1 MKMKIW
7 ALLLAF
13 VAAALCTRAAEYLTV
28 GETVTLRFPSEITSK
43 TLAGKPACVSSRP
56 SDVEIVSSTYSSV
69 TIRARRAFTGAPCLI
84 NVRYYYRELFGGQVF
99 QRVGSYDYRV
109 FVEAA
114 EPTGISLYPERIVFD
129 GFTQSG
135 IHATVQPEG
144 AETTLRWTTSDPSV
158 ATVSASG
165 ESGYVYAVAPGNC
178 YITATTANGLRASC
192 YVEVPAREVTK
203 VTLPPQ
209 LGLTVGQSRTLTP
222 QVQPA
227 GARTSFSWRSDRPD
241 VAAVSSAGRV
251 TALAEGTARITV
263 TTDNGL
269 SDNCAVTV
277 SLPQLVLEADPP
289 GGVYA
294 KGTKVTLRCPG
305 APEADIRYT
314 TDGSEPTRSSARY
327 AGALTVDRSFRLR
340 ARAWCDGYQPSQFV
354 GGYYELSRAELTVTP
369 ADGTWRAGTLVRM
382 DCAAEG
388 AEIRY
393 TTDGTEPTR
402 SSALYKADAPPAID
416 RSMTLKARAWHDDYR
431 PSLVVERTYTVADV
445 WPTEQYP
452 ALGDTASR
460 YAIPSLTLNVP
471 VAPGA
476 HFSEIVLTQEDREKD
491 VMGNI
496 LAVSTPIAGQAVV
509 SGDKLFFVPDEPLAT
524 GTYRLSV
531 PAGALAGESNGVN
544 LAADME
550 FSVRENAWPVAF
562 LGPMLVLKSDHS
574 LWYWG
579 PPFPDYTSDGP
590 YVRTP
595 RKLMDNVKTAAAG
608 YNNKFAVVKPD
619 GRLYT
624 WGSNYYGTL
633 GLGHYDFTPTPT
645 LVETVT
651 DVAAVSLFEHMLVVL
666 QDGTLW
672 SCGYNGGGAL
682 GYRLGEDFEG
692 APFISVLKKVS
703 GLSDIVAVSAQWL
716 MSIALDENGVV
727 WRWGNG
733 TYSGFGTTD
742 DMVTP
747 RRLMAD
753 VRQLS
758 MENNGYG
765 NQVVKTD
772 NTLWDWGYK
781 EKPRQV
787 MEDVQS
793 ASVEAAHN
801 LVIKTDG
808 SLWVWGNN
816 EHGELGTGNRD
827 AVSLS
832 QAVKVM
838 DDVLA
843 VQAGNDCSAAIKTD
857 GSLWAWG
864 SNERGGVGNGAE
876 EDQLTPVKIMDGYT
890 PVSLESLTVVQ
901 AVLTL
906 EVGARSVVQP
916 CLTPAHADAEAL
928 TFSVDRPDVASV
940 SPRGVVEALRPGEAE
955 VTVTLTTAGG
965 ERRTTTC
972 RILVAETT
980 GIATPGTV
988 ARFARLTDGV
998 LHVGGLADGEEV
1010 RVYAADG
1017 QLLRAG
1023 YAESGSW
1030 SAPLPACRFCIVK
1043 TGSGWSAKVIGTR

>member
-13 VAAALCTRAAEYLTV
+13 VAAALCSRAAEYLTV
-28 GETVTLRFPSEITSK
+28 GETVTLRFPLEITSK

-84 NVRYYYRELFGGQVF
+84 NVRYYYREYHGGQVF
-99 QRVGSYDYRV
+99 QRSGSYDYRV

-114 EPTGISLYPERIVFD
+114 EPTGISVSPGRIVFD

-135 IHATVQPEG
+135 IYATLRPDG
-144 AETTLRWTTSDPSV
+144 AETSLRWTTSDPSV

-165 ESGYVYAVAPGNC
+165 ESGYVYAVGPGHC
-178 YITATTANGLRASC
+178 YITATTSNGLSASC
-192 YVEVPAREVTK
+192 YVEVPVREVTK
-203 VTLPPQ
+203 VALPPQ
-209 LGLTVGQSRTLTP
+209 LGLTVGQARTLTP
-222 QVQPA
+222 QVWPE
-227 GARTSFSWRSDRPD
+227 GARTSFRWRSDRPD

-269 SDNCAVTV
+269 SAECAVTV
-277 SLPQLVLEADPP
+277 DLPMLELEADPA
-289 GGVYA
+289 GGVCA
-294 KGTKVTLRCPG
+294 KGTPVTLRCPA
-305 APEADIRYT
+305 APGADIRYT

-327 AGALTVDRSFRLR
+327 AGGLTVDRAFVLK
-340 ARAWCDGYQPSQFV
+340 ARAWCDGFRPSNV
-354 GGYYELSRAELTVTP
+354 LEARYELPQLELAVSP

-431 PSLVVERTYTVADV
+431 PSQVVERTYTVADV
-445 WPTEQYP
+445 WATGQYP

-460 YAIPSLTLNVP
+460 YAVPSLTLNRP
-471 VAPGA
+471 ATPGER
-476 HFSEIVLTQEDREKD
+476 FGEITLTQEDREKD
-491 VMGNI
+491 VEGNI

-509 SGDKLFFVPDEPLAT
+509 SRDKLFFVPDEPLVT

-531 PAGALAGESNGVN
+531 PAGALSSEAGGAN
-544 LAADME
+544 LTVDME
-550 FSVRENAWPVAF
+550 FSVQENAWPVAF
-562 LGPMLVLKSDHS
+562 LGPLLVLKSDYS

-579 PPFPDYTSDGP
+579 PHFPGYDSYI
-590 YVRTP
+590 RTP
-595 RKLMDNVKTAAAG
+595 RKLMDNVKTADVG
-608 YNNKFAVVKPD
+608 YNRKFAVVKSD

-633 GLGHYDFTPTPT
+633 GLGHYDFTHTPT
-645 LVETVT
+645 LVETA
-651 DVAAVSLFEHMLVVL
+651 DKVAAVSLDEHMLVVL

-672 SCGYNGGGAL
+672 SCGYNYGFAL
-682 GYRLGEDFEG
+682 GYRLDGDFSG
-692 APFISVLKKVS
+692 TPYSSLLKKVPS
-703 GLSDIVAVSAQWL
+703 LSNIVAVSAQSG
-716 MSIALDENGVV
+716 MSTALDENGVA
-727 WRWGNG
+727 WRWGKG
-733 TYSGFGTTD
+733 TYSGFATEASSE
-742 DMVTP
+742 TP
-747 RRLMAD
+747 RRLMTD

-758 MENNGYG
+758 MEDNGYG

-772 NTLWDWGYK
+772 NTLWDWGYM
-781 EKPRQV
+781 EKPQLV
-787 MEDVQS
+787 MEDVRS
-793 ASVEAAHN
+793 ASVEVSHN

-864 SNERGGVGNGAE
+864 SNESGGVGNGAE

-890 PVSLESLTVVQ
+890 PVPAESLTVVQ
-901 AVLTL
+901 PVLTL
-906 EVGARSVVQP
+906 AAGARSVVQP
-916 CLTPAHADAEAL
+916 CIAPACADAENL
-928 TFSVDRPDVASV
+928 TFVVDRPDVASV

-965 ERRTTTC
+965 ERRAATC
-972 RILVAETT
+972 RIVVTEAT
-980 GIATPGTV
+980 GIAAPTAD
-988 ARFARLTDGV
+988 ARFARLADGV
-998 LHVGGLADGEEV
+998 LRVGGLADGEEV

-1023 YAESGSW
+1023 RAVAGSW
-1030 SAPLPACRFCIVK
+1030 STALPDCALCIVK
-1043 TGSGWSAKVIGTR
+1043 TGSGWSAKVAGVR

>member
-227 GARTSFSWRSDRPD
+227 GARTSFSWWSDRPD

-531 PAGALAGESNGVN
+531 PVGALAGESGGVN

-562 LGPMLVLKSDHS
+562 LSPMLVLKSDKT
-574 LWYWG
+574 LWSWG
-579 PPFPDYTSDGP
+579 DYPKNNSWVTKVGMP
-590 YVRTP
+590 V
-595 RKLMDNVKTAAAG
+595 KLMNNVKTAVYG
-608 YNNKFAVVKPD
+608 QGSFAVVKPD

-624 WGSNYYGTL
+624 WGSNFDGEL
-633 GLGHYDFTPTPT
+633 GLGHCDFTPSPT
-645 LVETVT
+645 LVETV
-651 DVAAVSLFEHMLVVL
+651 DNVAAVSLQHQMLVVQ

-682 GYRLGEDFEG
+682 GYD
-692 APFISVLKKVS
+692 SVYRSSILNKVS
-703 GLSDIVAVSAQWL
+703 GLSNIVAVSAQWK
-716 MSIALDENGVV
+716 MSTALDEDGAV
-727 WRWGNG
+727 WRWGSAD
-733 TYSGFGTTD
+733 YLGFATGGE
-742 DMVTP
+742 VRTP
-747 RRLMAD
+747 RRLMTD

-758 MENNGYG
+758 MERYGYRS
-765 NQVVKTD
+765 QVVKTD
-772 NTLWDWGYK
+772 NTLWEWGYM
-781 EKPRQV
+781 EKPQQV
-787 MEDVQS
+787 MEDVRN
-793 ASVEAAHN
+793 ASKGTTHN

-808 SLWVWGNN
+808 SLWAWGNN

-827 AVSLS
+827 AVPLS

-864 SNERGGVGNGAE
+864 SNERGGVGNGSE
-876 EDQLTPVKIMDGYT
+876 EDQPTPVKIMDGYT
-890 PVSLESLTVVQ
+890 SVPLESLTVVRP
-901 AVLTL
+901 VLTL

-965 ERRTTTC
+965 ERRTAVC

-980 GIATPGTV
+980 GIATPGTA
-988 ARFARLTDGV
+988 ARFARLADGV
-998 LHVGGLADGEEV
+998 LRVGGLADGEEV

-1023 YAESGSW
+1023 RAVAGSW
-1030 SAPLPACRFCIVK
+1030 STALPDCALCIVK
-1043 TGSGWSAKVIGTR
+1043 TGSGWSAKVAGVR

>member
-109 FVEAA
+109 FVESA

-227 GARTSFSWRSDRPD
+227 GARTSFRWRSDRPA
-241 VAAVSSAGRV
+241 VASVSAAGRV
-251 TALAEGTARITV
+251 TALAEGTACITV

-269 SDNCAVTV
+269 SDECVVTV
-277 SLPQLVLEADPP
+277 DLPMLELEADPA

-294 KGTKVTLRCPG
+294 KGTPVTLRCPA
-305 APEADIRYT
+305 APGADIRYT
-314 TDGSEPTRSSARY
+314 TDGSEPTQNSARY
-327 AGALTVDRSFRLR
+327 AGRLTVDRSFVLK
-340 ARAWCDGYQPSQFV
+340 ARAWCDGFRPSNIV
-354 GGYYELSRAELTVTP
+354 EARYELPQLELAVSP
-369 ADGTWRAGTLVRM
+369 ADGTWRAGTQVRM
-382 DCAAEG
+382 DCAVEG

-402 SSALYKADAPPAID
+402 SSALYRADAPPVID
-416 RSMTLKARAWHDDYR
+416 RGLTLKARAWHDDYR
-431 PSLVVERTYTVADV
+431 PSLVVVRTYTVADV
-445 WPTEQYP
+445 WATGQYP

-460 YAIPSLTLNVP
+460 YAVPSLTLNRP
-471 VAPGA
+471 ATPGER
-476 HFSEIVLTQEDREKD
+476 FGEITLTQEDREKD
-491 VMGNI
+491 VVGNI
-496 LAVSTPIAGQAVV
+496 LAVSTPVAGQAVI
-509 SGDKLFFVPDEPLAT
+509 DRDRLFFVPDEPLST
-524 GTYRLSV
+524 GCYRLSV
-531 PAGALAGESNGVN
+531 PAGALSSEADGAN
-544 LAADME
+544 LTVEME
-550 FSVRENAWPVAF
+550 FTVQENAWPVAF

-579 PPFPDYTSDGP
+579 PPFPGDYP
-590 YVRTP
+590 YIRTP
-595 RKLMDNVKTAAAG
+595 RKLMDNVETADAG

-633 GLGHYDFTPTPT
+633 GLGHYDFTHTPT
-645 LVETVT
+645 LVETADKVT
-651 DVAAVSLFEHMLVVL
+651 AVSLDEHMLVVL

-672 SCGYNGGGAL
+672 SCGSNYGFAL
-682 GYRLGEDFEG
+682 GYRLDGDFSG
-692 APFISVLKKVS
+692 MPYSSLLKKIP
-703 GLSDIVAVSAQWL
+703 GLSNIVAVSAQSG
-716 MSIALDENGVV
+716 MSTALDESGVA
-727 WRWGNG
+727 WRWGKG
-733 TYSGFGTTD
+733 SYSGFATE
-742 DMVTP
+742 VSSETP

-758 MENNGYG
+758 MEDNGYG

-772 NTLWDWGYK
+772 NTLWDWGYM

-787 MEDVQS
+787 MEDVLS
-793 ASVEAAHN
+793 ASVEATHN
-801 LVIKTDG
+801 LVVKTDG
-808 SLWVWGNN
+808 SLWAWGNN
-816 EHGELGTGNRD
+816 EHGQLGTGTRD
-827 AVSLS
+827 AVPLS

-838 DDVLA
+838 DDVQA

-864 SNERGGVGNGAE
+864 SNERGGVGNGSE

-890 PVSLESLTVVQ
+890 PVPLESLTVVRP
-901 AVLTL
+901 VLTL
-906 EVGARSVVQP
+906 AAGARSVVQP
-916 CLTPAHADAEAL
+916 CVAPACADTEAL
-928 TFSVDRPDVASV
+928 TFVVDRPDVASV
-940 SPRGVVEALRPGEAE
+940 SPRGVVEALQAGEAE

-965 ERRTTTC
+965 ERRTATC
-972 RILVAETT
+972 RIVVTEPT
-980 GIATPGTV
+980 GIAAPTAD
-988 ARFARLTDGV
+988 ARFARLADGV
-998 LHVGGLADGEEV
+998 LRVGGLADGEEV

-1023 YAESGSW
+1023 RAAAGSW
-1030 SAPLPACRFCIVK
+1030 SAPLPACAFCIVK
-1043 TGSGWSAKVIGTR
+1043 TGSGWSAKVAGTR

>member
-13 VAAALCTRAAEYLTV
+13 VAAALCSRAAEYLTV

-84 NVRYYYRELFGGQVF
+84 NVRYYYREYHGGQVF
-99 QRVGSYDYRV
+99 QRVGSYDFRV

-114 EPTGISLYPERIVFD
+114 EPTGISVSPGRIVFD

-135 IHATVQPEG
+135 IYATLRPDG
-144 AETTLRWTTSDPSV
+144 AETSLRWTTSDPSV

-165 ESGYVYAVAPGNC
+165 ESGYVYAVGPGHC
-178 YITATTANGLRASC
+178 YITATTSNGLSASC
-192 YVEVPAREVTK
+192 YVEVPVREVTK
-203 VTLPPQ
+203 VALPPQ
-209 LGLTVGQSRTLTP
+209 LGLTVGQARTLTP
-222 QVQPA
+222 QVWPE
-227 GARTSFSWRSDRPD
+227 GARTSFRWRSDRPD

-269 SDNCAVTV
+269 SAECAVTV
-277 SLPQLVLEADPP
+277 DLPMLELEADPA
-289 GGVYA
+289 GGVCA
-294 KGTKVTLRCPG
+294 KGTPVTLRCPA
-305 APEADIRYT
+305 APGADIRYT
-314 TDGSEPTRSSARY
+314 TDGSEPTQSSARY
-327 AGALTVDRSFRLR
+327 AGGLTVDRAFVLK
-340 ARAWCDGYQPSQFV
+340 ARAWCDGFRPSNV
-354 GGYYELSRAELTVTP
+354 LEARYELPQLELAVSP

-416 RSMTLKARAWHDDYR
+416 RSLTLKARAWHDDYR
-431 PSLVVERTYTVADV
+431 PSPVVERTYTVADV
-445 WPTEQYP
+445 WATGQYP

-460 YAIPSLTLNVP
+460 YAVPSLTLNRP
-471 VAPGA
+471 ATPGER
-476 HFSEIVLTQEDREKD
+476 FGEITLTQEDREKD
-491 VMGNI
+491 VEGNI

-509 SGDKLFFVPDEPLAT
+509 SRDKLFFVPDEPLVT

-531 PAGALAGESNGVN
+531 PAGALSSEADGAN
-544 LAADME
+544 LTVDVDME
-550 FSVRENAWPVAF
+550 FSVQENAWPVAF
-562 LGPMLVLKSDHS
+562 LDPMLVLKSDKT
-574 LWYWG
+574 LWFWG
-579 PPFPDYTSDGP
+579 GYPWANSWVKKVGRP
-590 YVRTP
+590 V
-595 RKLMDNVKTAAAG
+595 KLMNNVKTAAYG
-608 YNNKFAVVKPD
+608 LGSFAVVKPD

-624 WGSNYYGTL
+624 WGSNIDGEL
-633 GLGHYDFTPTPT
+633 GLGHLDFTPSPT
-645 LVETVT
+645 LVETV
-651 DVAAVSLFEHMLVVL
+651 DNVAAVSLRDQMLVVQ

-682 GYRLGEDFEG
+682 GYD
-692 APFISVLKKVS
+692 SVYRSSILNKVS
-703 GLSDIVAVSAQWL
+703 GLSNIVAVSAQWK
-716 MSIALDENGVV
+716 MSTALDEDGAA
-727 WRWGNG
+727 WRWGSAD
-733 TYSGFGTTD
+733 YLGFATGGE
-742 DMVTP
+742 VRTP
-747 RRLMAD
+747 RRLMTD

-758 MENNGYG
+758 MERYGYRS
-765 NQVVKTD
+765 QVVKTD
-772 NTLWDWGYK
+772 NTLWEWGYR
-781 EKPRQV
+781 EKPQQV
-787 MEDVQS
+787 MEDVRN
-793 ASVEAAHN
+793 ASKGTAHN

-816 EHGELGTGNRD
+816 EHGELGTGTRD
-827 AVSLS
+827 AVPLS

-890 PVSLESLTVVQ
+890 PVPAESLTVVQ
-901 AVLTL
+901 PVLTL
-906 EVGARSVVQP
+906 AAGARSVVQP
-916 CLTPAHADAEAL
+916 CIAPACADADNL
-928 TFSVDRPDVASV
+928 TFVVDRPDVASV

-965 ERRTTTC
+965 ERRAATC
-972 RILVAETT
+972 RIVVTEAT
-980 GIATPGTV
+980 GIAAPTAD
-988 ARFARLTDGV
+988 ARFARLADGV
-998 LHVGGLADGEEV
+998 LRVGGLADGEEV

-1023 YAESGSW
+1023 RAVAGSW
-1030 SAPLPACRFCIVK
+1030 STALPACAFCIVK
-1043 TGSGWSAKVIGTR
+1043 TGSGWSAKVAGVR

>member
-84 NVRYYYRELFGGQVF
+84 NVRYYYRELFGGQIF
-99 QRVGSYDYRV
+99 QRVGSYDFRV

-114 EPTGISLYPERIVFD
+114 EPTGISVSPERIVFD
-129 GFTQSG
+129 GFTQSWVY
-135 IHATVQPEG
+135 ATLYPDG
-144 AETTLRWTTSDPSV
+144 AETSVRWTTSNSSV
-158 ATVSASG
+158 ATVSGSG
-165 ESGYVYAVAPGNC
+165 ESAFITAVGPGSC
-178 YITATTANGLRASC
+178 RVTATTAGGLSASC
-192 YVEVPAREVTK
+192 YVEVPVREAERVE
-203 VTLPPQ
+203 LPSA
-209 LGLTVGQSRTLTP
+209 LALTVGQSRTLTP
-222 QVQPA
+222 QVWPE

-269 SDNCAVTV
+269 SDDCAVTV

-305 APEADIRYT
+305 APGADIRYT
-314 TDGSEPTRSSARY
+314 TDGSEPTRSSTRY

-354 GGYYELSRAELTVTP
+354 GGYYELPRAELTVSP
-369 ADGTWRAGTLVRM
+369 ADGTWRAGTPVRM
-382 DCAAEG
+382 DCDAAG

-393 TTDGTEPTR
+393 TTDGSEPTR
-402 SSALYKADAPPAID
+402 SSALYMADAPPVID
-416 RSMTLKARAWHDDYR
+416 RSLTLKARAWHADYR

-445 WPTEQYP
+445 WATGQYP

-460 YAIPSLTLNVP
+460 YAVPSLTLNRP
-471 VAPGA
+471 ATPGER
-476 HFSEIVLTQEDREKD
+476 FGEITLTQEDREKD
-491 VMGNI
+491 VVGNI
-496 LAVSTPIAGQAVV
+496 LAVSTPVAGQAVI
-509 SGDKLFFVPDEPLAT
+509 DRDRLFFVPDEPLST
-524 GTYRLSV
+524 GCYRLSV
-531 PAGALAGESNGVN
+531 PAGALSSEADGAN
-544 LAADME
+544 LTVEME
-550 FSVRENAWPVAF
+550 FTVQENAWPVAF

-579 PPFPDYTSDGP
+579 PPFPGDYP
-590 YVRTP
+590 YIRTP
-595 RKLMDNVKTAAAG
+595 RKLMDNVETADAG

-633 GLGHYDFTPTPT
+633 GLGHYDFTHTPT
-645 LVETVT
+645 LVETADKVT
-651 DVAAVSLFEHMLVVL
+651 AVSLDEHMLVVL

-672 SCGYNGGGAL
+672 SCGSNYGFAL
-682 GYRLGEDFEG
+682 GYRLDGDFSG
-692 APFISVLKKVS
+692 MPYSSLLKKIP
-703 GLSDIVAVSAQWL
+703 GLSNIVAVSAQSG
-716 MSIALDENGVV
+716 MSTALDESGVA
-727 WRWGNG
+727 WRWGKG
-733 TYSGFGTTD
+733 SYSGFATE
-742 DMVTP
+742 VSSETP

-758 MENNGYG
+758 MEDNGYG

-772 NTLWDWGYK
+772 NTLWDWGYM

-787 MEDVQS
+787 MEDVLS
-793 ASVEAAHN
+793 ASVEATHN
-801 LVIKTDG
+801 LVVKTDG
-808 SLWVWGNN
+808 SLWAWGNN
-816 EHGELGTGNRD
+816 EHGQLGTGTRD
-827 AVSLS
+827 AVPLS

-843 VQAGNDCSAAIKTD
+843 VQAGNYCSAAIKTD

-890 PVSLESLTVVQ
+890 PVPLESLAVVRP
-901 AVLTL
+901 VLTL

-916 CLTPAHADAEAL
+916 CLTPAHADAETL

-940 SPRGVVEALRPGEAE
+940 SPRGVVEALRSGEAE

-965 ERRTTTC
+965 ERRAATC
-972 RILVAETT
+972 RIVVTEAT
-980 GIATPGTV
+980 GIAAPTAD
-988 ARFARLTDGV
+988 ARFARLADGV
-998 LHVGGLADGEEV
+998 LRVGGLADGEEV

-1023 YAESGSW
+1023 RAAAGSW
-1030 SAPLPACRFCIVK
+1030 STALPACAFCIVK
-1043 TGSGWSAKVIGTR
+1043 TGSGWSAKVAGVR